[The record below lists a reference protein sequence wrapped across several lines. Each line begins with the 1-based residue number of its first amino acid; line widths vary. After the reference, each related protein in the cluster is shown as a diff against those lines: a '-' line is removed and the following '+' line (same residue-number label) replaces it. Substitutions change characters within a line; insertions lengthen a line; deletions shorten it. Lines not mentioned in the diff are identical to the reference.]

1 MQQNRRILIV
11 DDQQDLREQLAKLL
25 LRSGKTN
32 ETTSLVQ
39 GIRARLGQKDA
50 STSPAPKG

>member
-25 LRSGKTN
+25 LRSGKSN
-32 ETTSLVQ
+32 ETSSLVQ
-39 GIRARLGQKDA
+39 GIRARLGGGGKE
-50 STSPAPKG
+50 